1 MSQELQSMQW
11 YWIRRDDGS
20 LAPYL
25 FHQAKKDA
33 SGRMV
38 GEFFMGGKL
47 TTWSL
52 GRVVGI
58 AEMPGESKT

>member
-1 MSQELQSMQW
+1 MQW

-25 FHQAKKDA
+25 FHQKKVDA
-33 SGRMV
+33 QGNQL
-38 GEFFMGGKL
+38 GEFFMGSKL

-52 GRVVGI
+52 GRVVGV
-58 AEMPGESKT
+58 AEMPQA

>member
-1 MSQELQSMQW
+1 MADNLVPMQW

-25 FHQAKKDA
+25 FHQKKVDA
-33 SGRMV
+33 QGNQL
-38 GEFFMGGKL
+38 GEFFMGSKL

-52 GRVVGI
+52 GRVVGV
-58 AEMPGESKT
+58 AEMPQD

>member
-1 MSQELQSMQW
+1 MADNLVPMQW

-25 FHQAKKDA
+25 FHQKKIDA
-33 SGRMV
+33 QGNQL
-38 GEFFMGGKL
+38 GEFFMGSKL

-52 GRVVGI
+52 GRVVGV
-58 AEMPGESKT
+58 AEMPQA